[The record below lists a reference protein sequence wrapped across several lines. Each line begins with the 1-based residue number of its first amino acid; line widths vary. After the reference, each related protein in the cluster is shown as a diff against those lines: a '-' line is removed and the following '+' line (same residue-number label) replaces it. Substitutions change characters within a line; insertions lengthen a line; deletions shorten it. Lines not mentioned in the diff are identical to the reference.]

1 MADFQT
7 VLQVVDTLS
16 DDEKQRLLKY
26 LQGQHIEGKP
36 LKVTGRILD
45 LHRGAV
51 TMSDDFDEEL
61 PDSFWLDDE

>member
-26 LQGQHIEGKP
+26 LQRHHVEEKSSE
-36 LKVTGRILD
+36 VTQRVLD
-45 LHRGAV
+45 LHPDAAI
-51 TMSDDFDEEL
+51 MSDDFDEEL
-61 PDSFWLDDE
+61 PDSFWLDEE

>member
-16 DDEKQRLLKY
+16 DDEKQRLLKH
-26 LQGQHIEGKP
+26 LQRGLGEEKAP
-36 LKVTGRILD
+36 EVTQRVLD
-45 LHRGAV
+45 LHPGAA

-61 PDSFWLDDE
+61 PDSFWLDEE